1 MNGVLVMSAATAEP
15 DIVVTSNTEN
25 DTYLPSPPS
34 DDEVYWYFGPQH
46 RWVPTVVSLSY
57 TFTAV
62 SLFRFALR
70 HPALWVFLAVFALN
84 AAGFALS
91 LVDGQRARRLTREG
105 HELLVRA
112 WRPVRIPGVDVFL
125 PTCGEPLA
133 VLRNAYRHVA
143 ALDWPGPLTVWVLD
157 DADRPQVR
165 ALAEAHG
172 FEYLVRPDRGHQKKA
187 GNLNHAL
194 GVSRAEVVAILD
206 ADFCP
211 RPDFLRHLVPY
222 LDQPDV
228 GIVQSPQHF
237 DTGPELHWLQ
247 RAAGAAQEWFF
258 RWLQP
263 SRDAS
268 DAAICC
274 GSNAVYRR
282 AALDRIGG
290 FARLDHS
297 EDMYTGL
304 ELLRHGYRTRYVP
317 VLLATGLSPDNL
329 SAFVN
334 QQYRWALGNLWLL
347 LYRGLRR
354 MPAPVTLRVAYC
366 NGVLSYLLSAVNV
379 FVAPLPPLV
388 MMFWYPTEIRPWH
401 VLPLVAP
408 AWVWFVLLPTVS
420 RTRWRV
426 EVIRAHL
433 MVSFAAA
440 AAVWHTVR
448 RRSATWTPTGQLGAR
463 SRLARRVGSV
473 ALSWLAVTTVGA
485 WLGLFWDVAH
495 YGLQR
500 YWGVAGYVAMCSY
513 LTVPLIVE
521 LWRASRPAIP
531 SRLETR

>member
-1 MNGVLVMSAATAEP
+1 MSAATADHE
-15 DIVVTSNTEN
+15 IVAVTDSEN
-25 DTYLPSPPS
+25 GPYLPSPPS
-34 DDEVYWYFGPQH
+34 DDELYWYFGPQR
-46 RWVPTVVSLSY
+46 RWVLIAVSLSY
-57 TFTAV
+57 SFTAV

-70 HPALWVFLAVFALN
+70 HPALWAFLAVLALN

-112 WRPVRIPGVDVFL
+112 WRPVRVPAVDVFL

-157 DADRPQVR
+157 DADRQGVR
-165 ALAEAHG
+165 ALAEAYG
-172 FEYLVRPDRGHQKKA
+172 FEYVVRPDRGHLKKA

-194 GVSRAEVVAILD
+194 TVSRAQAVAILD

-211 RPDFLRHLVPY
+211 RSDFLRHLVPY
-222 LDQPDV
+222 LDQPDI

-237 DTGPELHWLQ
+237 DTEPSMHWLQ

-334 QQYRWALGNLWLL
+334 QQYRWAMGNLHLL
-347 LYRGLRR
+347 TYRGLRR
-354 MPAPVTLRVAYC
+354 LAGPLALRVAYG
-366 NGVLSYLLSAVNV
+366 NGVLSYLLAAVNV
-379 FVAPLPPLV
+379 FAAPLPPLV
-388 MMFWYPTEIRPWH
+388 MMVWFPTEIRPWH
-401 VLPLVAP
+401 VLPLMAP
-408 AWVWFVLLPTVS
+408 AWVWFVLLPAVS

-440 AAVWHTVR
+440 AAVWHTLR
-448 RRSATWTPTGQLGAR
+448 RRSATWTPTGQSGAR
-463 SRLARRVGSV
+463 SRLARRVGRL
-473 ALSWLAVTTVGA
+473 ALAWLAATTVAA
-485 WLGLFWDVAH
+485 WLCLAWDVAR
-495 YGLQR
+495 YGPSQ
-500 YWGVAGYVAMCSY
+500 YWGVAGYVAIGSY
-513 LTVPLIVE
+513 LTVPLIVD
-521 LWRASRPAIP
+521 LWRACRPAALT
-531 SRLETR
+531 RLEKP